1 MLAILQAR
9 MSSTRLPGKAMAP
22 ILGQPM
28 IGRQI
33 ERLQRATGISRI
45 LVATSEREDDDVLAG
60 YCHGIGAE
68 VFRGSLSDVLER
80 FHEALIAA
88 GRPEHFLRLT
98 ADCPLT
104 DPAVIDLSIARHLAS
119 GADYT
124 NTSAGWTFP
133 KGLDVEVCTTEAL
146 STAWWEATAPYDREH
161 VTPFIYNRPKRFK
174 VEAVTRDPPLR
185 YRWTV
190 DTPEDFAFAA
200 DVYTAL
206 YPQKPTFAT
215 ADILA
220 WQAEHPERVLVH
232 EVEPT

>member
-9 MSSTRLPGKAMAP
+9 MSSTRLPGKVMAP

-28 IGRQI
+28 IFRQI
-33 ERLQRATGISRI
+33 ERLRRARGISRI
-45 LVATSEREDDDVLAG
+45 IVATSTRDDDDVLAG
-60 YCHGIGAE
+60 YLAGIDVE
-68 VFRGSLSDVLER
+68 VFRGDLGDVLER
-80 FHEALIAA
+80 FHKALRAA

-104 DPAVIDLSIARHLAS
+104 DPAVIDLCIARHLSS

-124 NTSAGWTFP
+124 HNSHGWTYP
-133 KGLDVEVCTTEAL
+133 KGLDVEVCRTEVL
-146 STAWWEATAPYDREH
+146 DTAWWHATSPYEREH
-161 VTPFIYNRPKRFK
+161 VTPFIYSRPERFRIQQ
-174 VEAVTRDPPLR
+174 VTRDPPLR

-206 YPQKPTFAT
+206 YPKTPGFTT
-215 ADILA
+215 EDILA
-220 WQAEHPERVLVH
+220 WQAQHPHRVLMNA
-232 EVEPT
+232 VEGL